1 MDINMRVFLQIA
13 FQVLSLPLRVWYYL
27 FIKLLS
33 LKKVK
38 LIEIKLEGK
47 MSEAPLTSGIMSI
60 LKPTENRFY
69 LKILEL
75 VILDDLLSLPKSR
88 LKKELKE
95 ILVVIHNPKLGWSKA
110 WELNQL
116 LGSLSQKVEVK
127 VFLDSA
133 DALDYYVA
141 LGAKEIYAS
150 PAMSLQ
156 LTGLETS
163 SLFFDSLFKK
173 LNIRANF
180 IQIGN
185 YKSAGE
191 KYTRKNFSE
200 RSKKQLQ
207 ELLKD
212 FQKEFGDALKKSRN
226 RHLKVS
232 SLTAIQK
239 QALISSQ
246 EAFKAGLLDGV
257 LYLNELRLII
267 QREHDLKTTSFSSL
281 EKAISKA
288 QKKQKKIFSLIK
300 RKKVAFLVGEGVILD
315 SEEPNPKAISYLDYQ
330 ETLKDLQE
338 KSQYDA
344 YILRWNSPGGS
355 ALVSDL
361 LWSEIMR
368 LKTKRNAHDDPWV
381 RLSKKYQ
388 SLLSREPKKSAKKDA
403 KKKKLS
409 KEKSPPIFVSQ
420 SDVAASGGYYL
431 SAVSNHVYSSPMSIT
446 GSIGVIMGKFNIAGA
461 LKKIGVNIDRVKVG
475 EQSDIFSGFSNFSP
489 QQVQLIK
496 KNMNSMYDL
505 FAERIHQG
513 RSMPIATIKKLGE
526 GKIYSGRKAKALG
539 LVDHLGGLRDI
550 FRDLKKNLDLTEEDE
565 LVVNFYPKIKAPLFQ
580 KFDQLSPLLQ
590 DFKTVEYLLH
600 EKVLFFLPMFF

>member
-1 MDINMRVFLQIA
+1 MNISKLIKIF
-13 FQVLSLPLRVWYYL
+13 LRVLLFPLSIWHYL
-27 FIKLLS
+27 LIKLLS

-47 MSEAPLTSGIMSI
+47 MSEAPLTSGFMSMFQSS
-60 LKPTENRFY
+60 KGRFY
-69 LKILEL
+69 LQMLEL
-75 VILDDLLSLPKSR
+75 IILNDLLSLPKSR
-88 LKKELKE
+88 LKKELKA
-95 ILVVIHNPKLGWSKA
+95 ILIVIHNPKLGWAKA

-116 LGSLSQKVEVK
+116 LKSLSQKVKVK

-133 DALDYYVA
+133 SALDYYVA

-150 PAMSLQ
+150 PAISLQ

-180 IQIGN
+180 VQIGN

-200 RSKKQLQ
+200 YSKKQLQ

-212 FQKEFGDALKKSRN
+212 FQQEFQNALQKSRKK
-226 RHLKVS
+226 HLKIS
-232 SLTAIQK
+232 DLTVFQK
-239 QALISSQ
+239 QALFSSQ
-246 EAFKAGLLDGV
+246 EAFKVGLLDGV
-257 LYLNELRLII
+257 LYLNELKLII
-267 QREHDLKTTSFSSL
+267 QKEHDLKIIPFVDL
-281 EKAISKA
+281 KKAISKA
-288 QKKQKKIFSLIK
+288 QKKQKKIFSLTK

-330 ETLKDLQE
+330 ETLKKLQE
-338 KSQYDA
+338 GKQYDA

-368 LKTKRNAHDDPWV
+368 LQTTRSTYDDPWV

-388 SLLSREPKKSAKKDA
+388 SLLSSKKEEKKSSKKAKEKKDS
-403 KKKKLS
+403 S

-431 SAVSNHVYSSPMSIT
+431 SAVSNHVYSSPMTIT
-446 GSIGVIMGKFNIAGA
+446 GSIGVIMCKFNIAGA
-461 LKKIGVNIDRVKVG
+461 LKKIGINVDRVKVG
-475 EQSDIFSGFSNFSP
+475 EQSNLFSGFSNFSP

-496 KNMNSMYDL
+496 KNMHSMYDL

-526 GKIYSGRKAKALG
+526 GRIYSGKQARKLG
-539 LVDHLGGLRDI
+539 LVDQLGGLQNI
-550 FRDLKKNLDLTEEDE
+550 FHDLKKNLDLAEEDE
-565 LVVNFYPKIKAPLFQ
+565 LVVDFYPKLKAPLFQ
-580 KFDQLSPLLQ
+580 KFDRLSPLLQ